1 MEGIHDEDLL
11 TQYLELDPGQNGHSF
26 RQQTILYD
34 GKFELKF
41 DYAPRSSY
49 PVSESSFYVYFNGLE
64 ILKVRPDLQGVTTVV
79 VTVNGRAGPNV
90 LEFVENGKMKN
101 YGAAV
106 DNVGIYEWKSNKL
119 CKVREI

>member
-1 MEGIHDEDLL
+1 M
-11 TQYLELDPGQNGHSF
+11 
-26 RQQTILYD
+26 
-34 GKFELKF
+34 
-41 DYAPRSSY
+41 
-49 PVSESSFYVYFNGLE
+49 YFNGLE

-79 VTVNGRAGPNV
+79 VTVNGRAGSNV